1 MHGFN
6 NLCFLSQDWCCYYGY
21 CVLALP
27 QTDVSAQSPTWHHSQ
42 TDQLSRGRLCWLLT
56 NCLLHLQCLFSN
68 WFCNVRAG
76 SVQTRSPTLPCQLT
90 SYYLLP
96 TEGTHGRSQGGRR
109 GGTAPSRGEILWVF
123 KSVYVEINW
132 RIRNHFVSFSKYL
145 GLLSEVAN
153 WAKNCKTESH
163 STKKDKHLCGI
174 IITNVT
180 NTYQIYSGNY
190 DCSLLKSLWDI
201 IHQVSHWALL
211 IY

>member
-1 MHGFN
+1 MDSATYASFHKTGAATVATV
-6 NLCFLSQDWCCYYGY
+6 CWPCHKEMSVLSPQYGIIPKRISY
-21 CVLALP
+21 PGVDCAGYWP
-27 QTDVSAQSPTWHHSQ
+27 IVSYI
-42 TDQLSRGRLCWLLT
+42 
-56 NCLLHLQCLFSN
+56 
-68 WFCNVRAG
+68 CNVSFLTG
-76 SVQTRSPTLPCQLT
+76 SVMLGLRVYKLSWSPTLPCQLT

-132 RIRNHFVSFSKYL
+132 WIRNHFVSFSKYL
-145 GLLSEVAN
+145 GLLFEVAN